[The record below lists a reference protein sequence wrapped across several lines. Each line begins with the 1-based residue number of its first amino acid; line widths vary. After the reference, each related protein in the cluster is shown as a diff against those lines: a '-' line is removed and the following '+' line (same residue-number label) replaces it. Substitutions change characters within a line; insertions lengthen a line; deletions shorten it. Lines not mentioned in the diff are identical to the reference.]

1 MIRDVWV
8 PEDVLD
14 AGSATSSAFSA
25 YVNWMSTIALLF
37 SSPGTSPG
45 DFKQIMRSRAGIT
58 RKDAR

>member
-1 MIRDVWV
+1 
-8 PEDVLD
+8 VLD